1 MTGLEGAGVQKRPS
15 GTSLGRVSRA
25 VEAELTQEAC
35 VALDA
40 LLAEVERG
48 ERADAAPLTLCSRV
62 LGMCQ
67 KAGKAKPALRLL
79 QRMELCGMPIGPVQ
93 LRQVFFACCA
103 RGMITDAL
111 ALMSRRDRESNA
123 RMLGKDVLVR
133 GCDLMPGGVDGEAG
147 MALLEGTLRG
157 IAGGG
162 WEPIPANFGGVR
174 VHEQPPWRPPPP
186 RAEAAE
192 EAGGGDPA
200 HPGLFPLAPRGGDP
214 AADARSAR
222 PDALPRR
229 RGRLAEF
236 LVRVRRR
243 RSRRPADRE
252 GLQLWAPSTPQTIP
266 VAPAGL
272 EPETERHDVPHV
284 AGAFALSG
292 LLTRRETAAPRGGAR
307 GGLATRRAG
316 SGRAGARAI
325 GLRGCGVARDGGAVV
340 VASAG
345 SHARRRRGDQPSVP
359 VLQVRTGD
367 RIQAPRG
374 RIVARGRVDARG
386 RVRHGRQRR
395 ETAQ

>member
-48 ERADAAPLTLCSRV
+48 ERADAAPLALCSRV

-200 HPGLFPLAPRGGDP
+200 HPGLFPLAPRGHPPPTPKRSPRRSTP
-214 AADARSAR
+214 AARTARRVSGSCATTTVAAVR
-222 PDALPRR
+222 RIAKDCNCGRR
-229 RGRLAEF
+229 R
-236 LVRVRRR
+236 RRR
-243 RSRRPADRE
+243 RSRWRPRV
-252 GLQLWAPSTPQTIP
+252 WS
-266 VAPAGL
+266 
-272 EPETERHDVPHV
+272 
-284 AGAFALSG
+284 
-292 LLTRRETAAPRGGAR
+292 
-307 GGLATRRAG
+307 
-316 SGRAGARAI
+316 
-325 GLRGCGVARDGGAVV
+325 
-340 VASAG
+340 
-345 SHARRRRGDQPSVP
+345 RRRSATTCRTWRARSRSP
-359 VLQVRTGD
+359 VC
-367 RIQAPRG
+367 
-374 RIVARGRVDARG
+374 
-386 RVRHGRQRR
+386 
-395 ETAQ
+395 